1 VPVLTSFFF
10 LAFLGA
16 LGVLAVIVLLLGLGA
31 LAIAWFSTHP
41 PRGPL
46 RRSPSDFGAAYED
59 VEFPS
64 RDGTPLSGWLIPAAE
79 ARGSL
84 ILSHGMSADRSEM
97 LPWAEWLWKVGYT
110 LLLFDFR
117 ALGRSG
123 GDLCTM
129 GLYEPE
135 DVKGA
140 VDYLEQRSEGPVG
153 LLGFSMGGV
162 AGIIAAA
169 EDTRIRCVI
178 SHGAYADL
186 DRAIA
191 QRCRRHF
198 GPLGPVV
205 EWPARRI
212 GIRWFPAT
220 SDAVSPLREIRRISP
235 RPVLLLNGAHDPIV
249 LPANAVDMH
258 AAACETKELWILPH
272 SRHGY
277 PHAKDEA
284 EYRQRVLTFL
294 ERALVSPEPLY
305 GKCS

>member
-1 VPVLTSFFF
+1 MILLS
-10 LAFLGA
+10 A
-16 LGVLAVIVLLLGLGA
+16 LGVLAVICVILGVGA

-41 PRGPL
+41 PRGRL
-46 RRSPSDFGAAYED
+46 RRSPATFGAAYED

-64 RDGTPLSGWLIPAAE
+64 RDGTLLSAWLIPTAD
-79 ARGSL
+79 ARGVL
-84 ILSHGMSADRSEM
+84 VLCHGMSADRSEM
-97 LPWAEWLWKVGYT
+97 LPWAEWLWKAGYT

-140 VDYLEQRSEGPVG
+140 VDYLEQRSMGPVG

-169 EDTRIRCVI
+169 EDTRIRCII

-212 GIRWFPAT
+212 GQRWFPTT

-235 RPVLLLNGAHDPIV
+235 RPVLLLNGVYDPIV
-249 LPANAVDMH
+249 LPANAADMH
-258 AAACETKELWILPH
+258 AAACSPKDLWILPS

-277 PHAKDEA
+277 PNSKDEE
-284 EYRQRVLTFL
+284 EYQERVLAFL
-294 ERALVSPEPLY
+294 DRTLSSAQSGY
-305 GKCS
+305 GKSSW